1 MSVMTRAERLALLLG
16 DKPAPKTQASKI
28 TDEKQTPSLGG
39 KWFKPSDAE
48 ALKDALAPLTQCF
61 GGLLKKTKIPALKP
75 ASKGADVAEPIGFGS
90 FAEMLSTVH
99 PTDAHLQTVWS
110 PSVCEEYEDGPR
122 RLSKE
127 ALSAYASQ
135 VDVLVWDWDTPD
147 HDEWTDQ
154 DFEKVV
160 SKYSQHPMLAGAVW
174 YRTRG
179 GLRAL
184 RPLASPVKLDKSR
197 GEDWSAFYD
206 HILAQLPKINGL
218 SFDVACSDATRLFRL
233 PWVTRAKDK
242 KARTY
247 EAQEGLVY
255 VPPVIEPYVVTA
267 EDRAVM
273 ASALLPR
280 VGKGEGVRGLVS
292 VYKEIGWLGA
302 QQGELNGH
310 PKHLARCPW
319 AHLHSGDTGK
329 GEDDSCVLFANEE
342 GEYTLHCLHASCKPH
357 REAGGWR
364 RKLQAEHSEA
374 WLKHCG
380 SEATQELF
388 APLDYNGF
396 LEASLRVLRRAFGGE
411 LFQRGGEIVRLEVV
425 DNEVSWH
432 VWGSDYL
439 TGELNRATQWMT
451 EYTDKEGRTA
461 LRRAVI
467 PKTIVQQTIEAIRM
481 RLDHVE
487 GRSILPLIDPV
498 TMAPTRLSRGYCE
511 QTRTYL
517 YPQHDLDLDAL
528 AQVAQKVPSIKEAK
542 DALSRLF
549 DLYLDF
555 PWQRKEHKL
564 LAAAATFTA
573 ALRRSIDGP
582 APLFMVNANS
592 KGVGKTKLAQA
603 VLASIYGHLPQLSA
617 VPERPEELKKM
628 LDSLLLADSDY
639 LVLDNIRGGIGDAQ
653 FDAFVTSD
661 RQQSRI
667 LGKSKMFRAKNRVF
681 LIGTGNNAS
690 LRADT
695 DRRTLLMRLVTDLE
709 HPEERKGFR
718 YHDLAGEA
726 STRAT
731 ETWCDVL
738 TILRAYHHHA
748 TAAQRDDLNQR
759 GRNFGSFEVWTEW
772 VRNPLMWLGEQVFE
786 DAPTCDVVAM
796 SSAEMESARGDDTG
810 DLFGLLA
817 EWQVARDTLER
828 RKGAEWSPT
837 DLAQALSA
845 AQRDDAGED
854 YLVEL
859 AGLFN
864 SLKPRYVG
872 RVLSANRDKVQAGRR
887 LTSRRAKR
895 GMLYVLEDVGE
906 PETPDGGDTPPT
918 PTPKKPEWAEC
929 DIARPHDVKAEAGA
943 QFGVLTS
950 RCAWLGGG
958 GMCTKERMP
967 CEYPDAH
974 GELSDGEAE
983 SLMRRYDAALVQIS
997 EPKPS
1002 APPPP
1007 APQLTLTLNEGVSP
1021 VVALVTAEMAVGST
1035 RAQIVERLEAEGIA
1049 PPVGKRKWT
1058 TDSVSKIVK
1067 AHGITKGKKP
1077 TKERDRVAEFIAKLG
1092 GSWAG
1097 YYPEDHPHSHVHC
1110 DGSEP
1115 KAIRPNEPSGQ
1126 VIVPVSDLLMSA
1138 VGYATTPQ
1146 SLLAN
1151 RPKRDEEDK

>member
-1 MSVMTRAERLALLLG
+1 MTRAERLALLLG
-16 DKPAPKTQASKI
+16 DKPAPKTQAPKI
-28 TDEKQTPSLGG
+28 TDEKPTKSLGG
-39 KWFKPSDAE
+39 KWFKPEDAV
-48 ALKDALAPLTQCF
+48 ALRGALAPLERCF
-61 GGLLKKTKIPALKP
+61 GGVLKKRNVPAIKP
-75 ASKGADVAEPIGFGS
+75 ASKGADGAEPIGFGS

-99 PTDAHLQTVWS
+99 TSDTHVQPVWS

-147 HDEWTDQ
+147 HDEWADA
-154 DFEKVV
+154 DFQKVV
-160 SKYSQHPMLAGAVW
+160 NKYAQHPMLAGAVW

-184 RPLASPVKLDKSR
+184 RPLAQPLKLDKSR
-197 GEDWSAFYD
+197 GEDWAAFYD
-206 HILAQLPKINGL
+206 HILTKMPKINGL
-218 SFDVACSDATRLFRL
+218 PFDAACSDATRLFRL
-233 PWVTRAKDK
+233 AWVSRAKDK

-255 VPPVIEPYVVTA
+255 VPPVIEPYTVTA

-280 VGKGEGVRGLVS
+280 VGKGEGVKGLVS
-292 VYKEIGWLGA
+292 VYKEIGWLGE

-329 GEDDSCVLFANEE
+329 GEDDSCVLFANDE

-357 REAGGWR
+357 REGGGWR

-380 SEATQELF
+380 AEATQEIF
-388 APLDYNGF
+388 DPYDYNGF
-396 LEASLRVLRRAFGGE
+396 LEASLRVLRRAYGGE
-411 LFQRGGEIVRLEVV
+411 LFQRNAEIVRLEVV
-425 DNEVSWH
+425 DNEVNWH

-439 TGELNRATQWMT
+439 TGELNRATQWMS

-461 LRRAVI
+461 LRRATI

-481 RLDHVE
+481 RLEPVE

-517 YPQHDLDLDAL
+517 YPQKDLDLEAL
-528 AQVAQKVPSIKEAK
+528 AQVAQRVPSISEAK
-542 DALSRLF
+542 DALSRIF

-564 LAAAATFTA
+564 LAAASTLTA

-582 APLFMVNANS
+582 APLFLVNANS

-603 VLASIYGHLPQLSA
+603 VLASIYGHHPTLSA
-617 VPERPEELKKM
+617 VPERPEELAKM

-661 RQQSRI
+661 RKQSRI
-667 LGKSKMFRAKNRVF
+667 LGKSKMFKAKNRVF

-709 HPEERKGFR
+709 RPEERKGFR
-718 YHDLAGEA
+718 YHDLVSEA

-731 ETWCDVL
+731 ETWCSVL
-738 TILRAYHHHA
+738 TILRAYHHH
-748 TAAQRDDLNQR
+748 TTDEQRKDLQMR
-759 GRNFGSFEVWTEW
+759 GRNFGSFEVWSQW
-772 VRNPLMWLGEQVFE
+772 VRDPLMWLGEQMFE
-786 DAPTCDVVAM
+786 DASTCDVVAM

-817 EWQVARDTLER
+817 EWQVARDTLGR
-828 RKGAEWSPT
+828 CKGAEWSPT

-859 AGLFN
+859 GGLFN

-872 RVLSANRDKVQAGRR
+872 RVLSGNRDKVMNGWK

-906 PETPDGGDTPPT
+906 PRPPEDDDTPPT
-918 PTPKKPEWAEC
+918 PTTPTPTTPEWTEC
-929 DIARPHDVKAEAGA
+929 DIAKPTEVNEQAGA
-943 QFGVLTS
+943 QYSVLKA
-950 RCAWLGGG
+950 RCAWLGRG
-958 GMCTKERMP
+958 GMCSKERMP

-983 SLMRRYDAALVQIS
+983 SLKRRHDEALVQID
-997 EPKPS
+997 EPAPAPKP
-1002 APPPP
+1002 
-1007 APQLTLTLNEGVSP
+1007 QLALTLNAGVSP
-1021 VVALVTAEMAVGST
+1021 VVALVTAEMAIGST
-1035 RAQIVERLEAEGIA
+1035 RARIVERLEEEGIA
-1049 PPVGKRKWT
+1049 PPIGKRKWT
-1058 TDSVSKIVK
+1058 EAHVSKVAK
-1067 AHGITKGKKP
+1067 AHGIEKGKRPK
-1077 TKERDRVAEFIAKLG
+1077 KERDRVAEFAAKLG
-1092 GSWAG
+1092 GSWVG
-1097 YYPEDHPHSHVHC
+1097 YYPEDHPHTHVHC
-1110 DGSEP
+1110 DGTEP
-1115 KAIRPNEPSGQ
+1115 RAIRPNEPSGQ
-1126 VIVPVSDLLMSA
+1126 VIVPVSELLVSA

-1146 SLLAN
+1146 ALLAN